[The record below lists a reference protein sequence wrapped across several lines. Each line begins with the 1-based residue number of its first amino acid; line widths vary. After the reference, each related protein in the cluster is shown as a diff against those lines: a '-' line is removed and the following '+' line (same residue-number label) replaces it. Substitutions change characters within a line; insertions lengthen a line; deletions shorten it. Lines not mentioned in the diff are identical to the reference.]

1 MATKI
6 LLLYFILFLNLFG
19 NYENKNITIINCEEV
34 EIKDDQETCVK
45 CKDKHFLF
53 FNNLYCLPCDDENY
67 GQIGCGGNCDSS
79 RFQQDKIVYCNP
91 NECKENY
98 YNLNG
103 ICFNCSI
110 GSPGCKTCNVSE
122 TLINGQ
128 KDYSYKCQ
136 ECLSKEYK
144 LNEFGTCQK
153 CSMEHCKKCHYN
165 NSLINECEECDNG
178 YYLSSNKTCQK
189 CHQYV
194 EIGHGYC
201 TICSDNIND
210 YDYDSR
216 IYCYCYSDS
225 VLNLNKTCSYCGE
238 GCNNCILKEDNTPFC
253 ISCSSGTFISENKCL
268 ICPKGCSTCE
278 IDNNNNATKCTS
290 CYSGYALSSNGTC
303 KFCSNGCNNCIIKQN
318 FETSCLS
325 CYDNYYVYEL
335 NGTCTYCGNI
345 DYIGGY
351 GCYRCGYNNITEKY
365 ECYQCNYYYDGEKY
379 IYNYA
384 YIKNRFQCLSN
395 INSTEKYL
403 YGCLEANYTDNK
415 YECLK
420 CKEGFI
426 PIINDKVCRTNDEI
440 KLSSFCLEVINIGN
454 ITNPIYSCSKCHD
467 ESAKIIDYNYYNITN
482 CFEREDRLAYCL
494 EGIKDRDF
502 NYTCIKCVQNA
513 NLTENN
519 ICNCN
524 TDSFGIRNLSCYK
537 CDDLERGNPGCLA
550 SEGCEYRIIN
560 DQLNCN
566 KCKSDYFEYTKGQCF
581 SCFNEIGFCNQCK
594 IDSTNQLIC
603 DNCIENFSYNTEEK
617 YCEMNCEEYPEISPG
632 CIICN
637 DNSYITQNKCQLCK
651 PNYFKTKDEQ
661 CIYCRSEKYGGPA
674 CNKCKYENNTNGND
688 IESIKCANC
697 SGDYQILNSK
707 GKCYNCKINLFEEC
721 ESCKFINNDN
731 NEKLIC
737 TLCKPG
743 YYLDSNGNCINY
755 IKYIKKIPNCQ
766 RYIYKI
772 HNISFYMYY
781 YNDYYQEVNYRN
793 VYYNN
798 SYYYNYKD
806 YKDFN
811 NFINFINNNIKE
823 INSTI
828 YGYCDYCINGY
839 YSNYDICI
847 KEEIQSC
854 TILSMIENWNT
865 YYKCEEFCR
874 NNYFPL
880 IVLILNNTINNK
892 SDLTISEIIEEYR
905 NNNGL
910 KNELKNVMNQTLCID
925 NSGKS
930 VKNSN
935 ENLKN
940 CIIALFIERENKYI
954 CYRCSNGYNLDEETN
969 LCMKFEFNCEYEKN
983 GNIYNCTKCLN
994 NYNDYNY
1001 YDYYYNNYY
1010 NHYIYNVS
1018 YDEKYNSYSN
1028 YILVKED
1035 NIAFCS
1041 EKSDIGLENCLEAN
1055 ADTTYI
1061 KTKYNCTSC
1070 SLNYLPYY
1078 SKFFERQI
1086 CQNIFQDIIKNKTIN
1101 LDQFKDI
1108 ENVTANN
1115 GKCPRNALFTPD
1127 GKYCYECSNKKV
1139 GMPGCD
1145 GNCSFSLERN
1155 HIIKCEGK
1163 CKDGYIESSE
1173 GVCELCDNLNK
1184 GCYQCHYEN
1193 GYPSDYFGIKRKRRF
1208 VCDNCEDDY
1217 IKKDEKCLHCSQI
1230 ESHCEKCE
1238 MENNEFKCKKCGFGY
1253 ILTGDNKC
1261 NYCGE
1266 KNKFIIGDNKCFECN
1281 DTKNGGIEGCTY
1293 CEINENK
1300 TICRLCEEGYILLSN
1315 NYTCL
1320 KISENNELNTF
1331 NKCEQLTLDNNNKLY
1346 CSRCKNYYF
1355 TLLKENGEEKCIYIP
1370 TLNSHYDYQ
1379 YYHNSYYDKKTN
1391 NYDIDYV
1398 YDYYYFNY
1406 IYPYFEPCQEAV
1418 NSGTEDKPLF
1428 SCNKCYN
1435 LFEYDKIYEN
1445 SYTLITEDKTN
1456 VSYCINS
1463 DYIYILENC
1472 TEAYMKIKGRKIKY
1486 SCAKCTKDNI
1496 LVYNNE
1502 EDLNYCESMNTTS
1515 KCMVKYCKNC
1525 KSDNNY
1531 FCDSCLLS
1539 DYEVNSLTGSCV
1551 KKTEVEPDITWKD
1564 IFRLELNS
1572 VKEINGRNIY
1582 GPKLNLRGITNS
1594 QINTGH
1600 AFLIYLTFK
1609 IRQSIRLRN
1618 LEEKNV
1624 TIEAI
1629 CEVIDGVEESK
1640 DETNIV
1646 DYECIGQ
1653 NKENYELSELI
1664 NIEDEDKSSNLGEV
1678 VSEKELSFLD
1688 DEPSYT
1694 LEDAIKSIL
1703 FKMEVKNQTSN
1714 NSIFDF
1720 RIDGEINKDSEEEEI
1735 EGQLDMKENKTL
1747 KSDCIFT
1754 IEKNRKAFL
1763 NCILNV
1769 TQYKDQKTFTFKTL
1783 NISNENKIIELVDLH
1798 KVVLINEEGE
1808 EFNSTNFNNITDF
1821 NNITNF
1827 TNKIYNKE
1835 NKKINAVIIVIP
1847 IVAALILV
1855 GTIILLIYLWLSR
1868 KTTDVTKNMIHLP
1881 QNSSTQVDKDLNQ
1894 FNQTSDNTNN

>member
-1 MATKI
+1 
-6 LLLYFILFLNLFG
+6 
-19 NYENKNITIINCEEV
+19 
-34 EIKDDQETCVK
+34 
-45 CKDKHFLF
+45 
-53 FNNLYCLPCDDENY
+53 
-67 GQIGCGGNCDSS
+67 
-79 RFQQDKIVYCNP
+79 
-91 NECKENY
+91 
-98 YNLNG
+98 
-103 ICFNCSI
+103 
-110 GSPGCKTCNVSE
+110 
-122 TLINGQ
+122 
-128 KDYSYKCQ
+128 
-136 ECLSKEYK
+136 
-144 LNEFGTCQK
+144 
-153 CSMEHCKKCHYN
+153 
-165 NSLINECEECDNG
+165 
-178 YYLSSNKTCQK
+178 
-189 CHQYV
+189 
-194 EIGHGYC
+194 
-201 TICSDNIND
+201 
-210 YDYDSR
+210 
-216 IYCYCYSDS
+216 
-225 VLNLNKTCSYCGE
+225 
-238 GCNNCILKEDNTPFC
+238 
-253 ISCSSGTFISENKCL
+253 
-268 ICPKGCSTCE
+268 
-278 IDNNNNATKCTS
+278 
-290 CYSGYALSSNGTC
+290 
-303 KFCSNGCNNCIIKQN
+303 
-318 FETSCLS
+318 
-325 CYDNYYVYEL
+325 
-335 NGTCTYCGNI
+335 
-345 DYIGGY
+345 
-351 GCYRCGYNNITEKY
+351 
-365 ECYQCNYYYDGEKY
+365 
-379 IYNYA
+379 
-384 YIKNRFQCLSN
+384 
-395 INSTEKYL
+395 
-403 YGCLEANYTDNK
+403 
-415 YECLK
+415 
-420 CKEGFI
+420 
-426 PIINDKVCRTNDEI
+426 
-440 KLSSFCLEVINIGN
+440 
-454 ITNPIYSCSKCHD
+454 
-467 ESAKIIDYNYYNITN
+467 
-482 CFEREDRLAYCL
+482 
-494 EGIKDRDF
+494 
-502 NYTCIKCVQNA
+502 
-513 NLTENN
+513 
-519 ICNCN
+519 
-524 TDSFGIRNLSCYK
+524 
-537 CDDLERGNPGCLA
+537 
-550 SEGCEYRIIN
+550 
-560 DQLNCN
+560 
-566 KCKSDYFEYTKGQCF
+566 
-581 SCFNEIGFCNQCK
+581 
-594 IDSTNQLIC
+594 
-603 DNCIENFSYNTEEK
+603 
-617 YCEMNCEEYPEISPG
+617 
-632 CIICN
+632 
-637 DNSYITQNKCQLCK
+637 
-651 PNYFKTKDEQ
+651 
-661 CIYCRSEKYGGPA
+661 
-674 CNKCKYENNTNGND
+674 
-688 IESIKCANC
+688 
-697 SGDYQILNSK
+697 
-707 GKCYNCKINLFEEC
+707 
-721 ESCKFINNDN
+721 
-731 NEKLIC
+731 
-737 TLCKPG
+737 
-743 YYLDSNGNCINY
+743 
-755 IKYIKKIPNCQ
+755 
-766 RYIYKI
+766 
-772 HNISFYMYY
+772 
-781 YNDYYQEVNYRN
+781 
-793 VYYNN
+793 
-798 SYYYNYKD
+798 
-806 YKDFN
+806 
-811 NFINFINNNIKE
+811 
-823 INSTI
+823 
-828 YGYCDYCINGY
+828 
-839 YSNYDICI
+839 
-847 KEEIQSC
+847 
-854 TILSMIENWNT
+854 
-865 YYKCEEFCR
+865 
-874 NNYFPL
+874 
-880 IVLILNNTINNK
+880 
-892 SDLTISEIIEEYR
+892 
-905 NNNGL
+905 
-910 KNELKNVMNQTLCID
+910 
-925 NSGKS
+925 
-930 VKNSN
+930 
-935 ENLKN
+935 
-940 CIIALFIERENKYI
+940 
-954 CYRCSNGYNLDEETN
+954 
-969 LCMKFEFNCEYEKN
+969 MKFELNCEYEKN

-994 NYNDYNY
+994 NYYDYDY
-1001 YDYYYNNYY
+1001 YYYNNYIY
-1010 NHYIYNVS
+1010 RYIYNES
-1018 YDEKYNSYSN
+1018 YDENYNSYSN

-1735 EGQLDMKENKTL
+1735 EGKLEMKENKTL
-1747 KSDCIFT
+1747 KSNCIFT
-1754 IEKNRKAFL
+1754 IEKNRKGFL
-1763 NCILNV
+1763 NCTLNV

-1783 NISNENKIIELVDLH
+1783 NISNENKTIELVDLH
-1798 KVVLINEEGE
+1798 KVVLINEEEGD
-1808 EFNSTNFNNITDF
+1808 EFNSTNF
-1821 NNITNF
+1821 TNR
-1827 TNKIYNKE
+1827 IYNKE
-1835 NKKINAVIIVIP
+1835 NKKINAVIIVVP
-1847 IVAALILV
+1847 IVAAFIFI
-1855 GTIILLIYLWLSR
+1855 GIIILLIYLWLSKKR
-1868 KTTDVTKNMIHLP
+1868 NNIINQTQT
-1881 QNSSTQVDKDLNQ
+1881 STQAGKDLKDLNE
-1894 FNQTSDNTNN
+1894 FNQTTDNINN